1 MFSSLAFYS
10 DSDPVS
16 DPVASENVYVI
27 ACMEGE
33 KLLIFW
39 SDFFDLI
46 SDLLIFW

>member
-10 DSDPVS
+10 DP
-16 DPVASENVYVI
+16 DPVASENVYLI

-39 SDFFDLI
+39 SAVRIVVNTDT
-46 SDLLIFW
+46 